1 MVLLVHHN
9 MSPYS
14 RKARI
19 MMAEKKVLFVL
30 REEEPWNLS
39 KDIQKLNP
47 SGELPVFIFD
57 GHIVAGNYA
66 VTEYLE
72 ETYPNPKLLMGSH
85 LQKAEIRR
93 LADWFDHKFY
103 MEVYK
108 YIVGEKVFKRFK
120 SGLAPDSKALKVG
133 VNNLKYH
140 LEYIDWL
147 TERNNYLAGDE
158 FSLADVAASA
168 HLSVLD
174 YLGDVDW
181 ENYKNAKLWYSKIK
195 SRPSFK
201 EILKDTVKG
210 IQPSKNYQNLDF

>member
-1 MVLLVHHN
+1 MVLLVHHSI
-9 MSPYS
+9 SPYC
-14 RKARI
+14 RKARVL
-19 MMAEKKVLFVL
+19 MAEKKVLFVL
-30 REEEPWNLS
+30 KEEEPWNLS
-39 KDIQKLNP
+39 KDVQKLNP

-57 GHIVAGNYA
+57 GHIISGNYA

-72 ETYPNPKLLMGSH
+72 ETYADPKLLKGNNI
-85 LQKAEIRR
+85 QRAEIRR

-103 MEVYK
+103 AEVYK
-108 YIVGEKVFKRFK
+108 YVVGEKVFKRFK
-120 SGLAPDSKALKVG
+120 SGLAPDSRALKVG
-133 VNNLKYH
+133 MNNLKYH
-140 LEYIDWL
+140 MEYIDWL

-158 FSLADVAASA
+158 FSLADAAAAA

-201 EILKDTVKG
+201 EILKDTIRG